1 VTDLE
6 RSADGWKVKV
16 HDDRAGQSFEVNAK
30 FVFIGAG
37 GGALHLLQKSGIAEG
52 RGYGG
57 FPVSGLFLRTSDPEL
72 VDRHYAKVYG
82 QAATGAPPM
91 SVPHLDTRVIDG
103 KRYLL
108 FGPYAGFSPKFLK
121 KGSFTDLPFSVRGNN
136 LPVMLNVAKDNID
149 LVTYLMSQLAE
160 TKKGRFKS
168 LEEFTPEVDPEKWDL
183 ITAGQRVQIMKR
195 DPQKGGILGFGTEVV
210 SAADGSIAALL
221 GASPGA
227 STVTSIMLGLLERCF
242 PQQYAGW
249 EPRLKDMVPSLGRK
263 LHEDPTLLTELSDYT
278 SGTLQIG

>member
-1 VTDLE
+1 
-6 RSADGWKVKV
+6 
-16 HDDRAGQSFEVNAK
+16 
-30 FVFIGAG
+30 
-37 GGALHLLQKSGIAEG
+37 
-52 RGYGG
+52 
-57 FPVSGLFLRTSDPEL
+57 
-72 VDRHYAKVYG
+72 
-82 QAATGAPPM
+82 
-91 SVPHLDTRVIDG
+91 
-103 KRYLL
+103 
-108 FGPYAGFSPKFLK
+108 
-121 KGSFTDLPFSVRGNN
+121 
-136 LPVMLNVAKDNID
+136 
-149 LVTYLMSQLAE
+149 MSQLAE

-183 ITAGQRVQIMKR
+183 ITAGQRGQIMKR